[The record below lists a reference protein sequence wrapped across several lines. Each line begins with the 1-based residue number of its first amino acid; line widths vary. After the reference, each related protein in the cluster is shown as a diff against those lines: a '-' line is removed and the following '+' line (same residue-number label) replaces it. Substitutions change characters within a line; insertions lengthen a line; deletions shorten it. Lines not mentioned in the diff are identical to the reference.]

1 MKRPWRSPIEIPKL
15 LKEQL
20 KGKTFCEI
28 GCGEGDLLKEFAKY
42 ADKAYGIEHNS
53 KYFNALDV
61 VDNECDN
68 VEVIKKS
75 IEIYQ
80 GQGGDIQIEDIP
92 KADIYYFWISE
103 GADEILID
111 KLPPSTM
118 VIHKAGFNKP
128 WLEKTFGKHKGEQEY
143 IEFTSNEVCTY
154 PNGWVCDET
163 TPLVLGIFHKKEI
176 QPVKIKFVVLGWFYE
191 KYPELIHGLKQLK
204 NENSDIIDVFYACH
218 KDPPNIVKDNFEWQ
232 LFDNWGLEWGG
243 FQQTYEYLKTDP
255 NTIMFFMN
263 DDLIIKDWAF
273 INECLLKLESG
284 YKVIGNGWNYET
296 FIDPQSIITP
306 NNDDPLEIAEPY
318 GRVKKWIDVVKDKN
332 KHIFDSPL
340 QCKTI
345 RGSFIC
351 IRQCDLETL
360 GGFEVI
366 DNPYSVWDASQEW
379 GNISLNLFGYK
390 ASKLLG
396 NNTITYLGNEYANS
410 KYIHELIRGQ

>member
-1 MKRPWRSPIEIPKL
+1 MERPWRSPIEIPGL
-15 LKEQL
+15 LKKYL

-28 GCGEGDLLKEFAKY
+28 GCGEGDLLREFAKY
-42 ADKAYGIEHNS
+42 ADKAYGIEHNV
-53 KYFNALDV
+53 KYFDQLDK
-61 VDNECDN
+61 VDKETSNIEI
-68 VEVIKKS
+68 IKKS
-75 IEIYQ
+75 IEIYE

-92 KADIYYFWISE
+92 KADVYYFWISE
-103 GADEILID
+103 GADERLIE

-128 WLEKTFGKHKGEQEY
+128 WLEKTFGKYEGVQEY
-143 IEFTSNEVCTY
+143 IDFTSNEVCTY
-154 PNGWVCDET
+154 PNGWVCDKN

-176 QPVKIKFVVLGWFYE
+176 QPLKIKFVVLGWFYE
-191 KYPELIHGLKQLK
+191 KYPELINGLKELK
-204 NENSDIIDVFYACH
+204 DENSDIIDVFYACH
-218 KDPPNIVKDNFEWQ
+218 KDPPKIIKDNFEWK
-232 LFDNWGLEWGG
+232 LFKNWGLEWGG

-255 NTIMFFMN
+255 NTIMYFMN
-263 DDLIIKDWAF
+263 DDLIIKDWSF
-273 INECLLKLESG
+273 INECISKLNNG

-306 NNDDPLEIAEPY
+306 DNNDPLELAEPF
-318 GRVKKWIDVVKDKN
+318 GRIKKWIDVVRDEN
-332 KHIFDSPL
+332 KHIFDCPL

-351 IRQCDLETL
+351 IKQSDLEIL

-410 KYIHELIRGQ
+410 NYIQELVRGE